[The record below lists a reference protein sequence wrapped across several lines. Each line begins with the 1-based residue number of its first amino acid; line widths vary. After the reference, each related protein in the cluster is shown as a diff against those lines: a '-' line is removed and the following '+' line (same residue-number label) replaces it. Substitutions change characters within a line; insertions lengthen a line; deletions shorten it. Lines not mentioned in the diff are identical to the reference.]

1 MIIQNKLLL
10 LFTKAALI
18 LTGLQ
23 IDERLS
29 LPESTYTHTTDISH
43 LFYIF
48 IIFQYVQYYAVG
60 KKISEKYLVRVSRE
74 IGKSLRYCLV
84 KILHPP
90 R

>member
-60 KKISEKYLVRVSRE
+60 K
-74 IGKSLRYCLV
+74 
-84 KILHPP
+84 
-90 R
+90 

>member
-29 LPESTYTHTTDISH
+29 LPESTHTPQISAINFTF
-43 LFYIF
+43 L
-48 IIFQYVQYYAVG
+48 
-60 KKISEKYLVRVSRE
+60 
-74 IGKSLRYCLV
+74 
-84 KILHPP
+84 
-90 R
+90 